1 MKYGKLVPVARQY
14 VQQLRAETA
23 QETRRRILD
32 ALATRLRESPT
43 EPFSLDKIA
52 ALARVA
58 RSTIY
63 LVFGSRA
70 GLVEA
75 FAEDLGDRTGV
86 AALRAANEAPDP
98 RDKLRGAVAAA
109 NRMYAADR
117 PIYRALFSM
126 RQLDPDS
133 IGPTA
138 RLRSRI
144 GPRRSPGWPAYWAQP
159 DTFVRACRSTTPPTC
174 SSYSPVSRRSTRSTP
189 TAACRSKRSTAL
201 TVTMAERSVLRRTG
215 PE

>member
-1 MKYGKLVPVARQY
+1 MKYGKLVPVARRY
-14 VQQLRAETA
+14 LQQLRAENA

-32 ALATRLRESPT
+32 AVATRLRESPT

-138 RLRSRI
+138 RLTEQNRAEAIAWLAGLLGAAGHLR
-144 GPRRSPGWPAYWAQP
+144 PGLSVDDAAHML
-159 DTFVRACRSTTPPTC
+159 FVLTGFEAFDALYTDRGL
-174 SSYSPVSRRSTRSTP
+174 PVE
-189 TAACRSKRSTAL
+189 TATAL
-201 TVTMAERSVLRRTG
+201 TVTMAERSVLRADEG
-215 PE
+215 

>member
-32 ALATRLRESPT
+32 ALATRLHESPT

-98 RDKLRGAVAAA
+98 RDKLRGAVAGA

-138 RLRSRI
+138 RLAEQNRAESIAWLAGLLGAAGHLR
-144 GPRRSPGWPAYWAQP
+144 PGLSVDDAAHML
-159 DTFVRACRSTTPPTC
+159 FVLTGFEAFDALYTDRGL
-174 SSYSPVSRRSTRSTP
+174 PVE
-189 TAACRSKRSTAL
+189 TATAL
-201 TVTMAERSVLRRTG
+201 TVTMAERSVLRADEG
-215 PE
+215 